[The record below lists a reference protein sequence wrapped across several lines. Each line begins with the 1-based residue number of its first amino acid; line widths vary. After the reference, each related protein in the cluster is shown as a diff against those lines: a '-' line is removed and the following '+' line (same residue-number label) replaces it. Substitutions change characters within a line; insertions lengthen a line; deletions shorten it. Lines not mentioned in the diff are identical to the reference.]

1 MSKLEA
7 FSYKLCQ
14 LCMINLRT
22 GEVNHLMDYNLK
34 RFTISLISVKGR
46 KKYFWNKR
54 NTWVWNLTDSDDQIF
69 HDQRRFLSN

>member
-1 MSKLEA
+1 
-7 FSYKLCQ
+7 
-14 LCMINLRT
+14 
-22 GEVNHLMDYNLK
+22 MDYNLK